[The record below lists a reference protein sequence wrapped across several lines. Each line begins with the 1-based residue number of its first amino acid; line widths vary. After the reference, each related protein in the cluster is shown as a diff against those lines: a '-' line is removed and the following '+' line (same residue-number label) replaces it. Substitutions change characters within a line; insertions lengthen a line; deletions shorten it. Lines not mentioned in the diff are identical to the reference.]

1 MPKISIIIPLYNK
14 APYLLKALDTVCAQT
29 YQDWECIIMDDGST
43 DGSGELVERLAAER
57 KDGRIRIFHQ
67 QNAGVAVTR
76 NNAVAHAMGDL
87 LCFLDA
93 DDWWKPNYLEKMAAF
108 AIQYPDA
115 GIWACNYTYYKPGK
129 TRVGVSNL
137 SFETAPYINYP
148 KSYAQGTGMPVWT
161 GAVMMRRSVFLEM
174 GGFPLGI
181 RLGEDFLLW
190 ARTAMQHKVAFLDE
204 PLAYYN
210 NDVPAALRATR
221 NLHKPECHML
231 FQMEELEKKAQ
242 SCANAADWKL
252 LFDKLRISGLLEYW
266 MDARYHDRAAIEL
279 QKVDWTQFPASVRE
293 PYLKPI
299 WQLKLRRKLMTIGSY
314 CKQKLIKMLKI
325 K

>member
-1 MPKISIIIPLYNK
+1 MSRISVIIPLYNK
-14 APYLLKALDTVCAQT
+14 ASYLHKALETVCAQT
-29 YQDWECIIMDDGST
+29 YQDWECIIMNDGST
-43 DGSGELVERLAAER
+43 DGSGELVEQLAAAR
-57 KDGRIRIFHQ
+57 KDERIRIFHQ
-67 QNAGVAVTR
+67 QNAGVAAAR
-76 NNAVAHAMGDL
+76 NNAVAQAKGDW

-93 DDWWKPNYLEKMAAF
+93 DDWWEPTFLEKMFEF
-108 AIQYPDA
+108 AERYPDA
-115 GIWACNYTYYKPGK
+115 GILACNYIYYKPGK
-129 TRVGVSNL
+129 TRVGASNI
-137 SFETAPYINYP
+137 SYETAPYVNYP
-148 KSYAQGTGMPVWT
+148 KSYTQGTGMPVCT
-161 GAVMMRRSVFLEM
+161 GAVMMHRSVFQEM

-190 ARTAMQHKVAFLDE
+190 ARTAMRYPIVFLAE

-210 NDVPAALRATR
+210 NDVPAKLRATR

-231 FQMEELEKKAQ
+231 FQMDEIERLSQ
-242 SCANAADWKL
+242 SCDNAADWKL
-252 LFDKLRISGLLEYW
+252 LFDKLRINGLLEYW
-266 MDARYHDRAAIEL
+266 MDARYHNRAAVEL

-299 WQLKLRRKLMTIGSY
+299 WQLKLRCKVLAIGSY